1 MVQTKAH
8 ETRRHIHDGTGF
20 PSDRVFRPSARK
32 TDGKDLGKMT
42 FDLGEYR
49 VCFENGGIRVE
60 KEGRTLYFNARPVY
74 VSVKTYAAINEFR
87 DMAYGQVSGQDG
99 AVTGEALFRT
109 GNGSEI
115 LVRDIYTA
123 EGKTLK
129 ISRRATVRKCGS
141 DDLGFQTKI
150 SFFQAVSDELR
161 DFDYFSPGQWYRN
174 NEYAADFALG
184 KNMDLQY
191 YWRKETY
198 SGLPMFAMQHRAS
211 GETIAMSRWAADA
224 TLPSLDRT
232 ATENYAYVDPRMTVG
247 SFGVSKARPE
257 ALTYTYYGH
266 MMATPLSDTA
276 CDGVSID
283 YIYPAVNGQQ
293 PSLGI
298 GPVRTAQPLTCITW
312 VHPMREGFSQHYTTA
327 VTFGCYRD
335 FGAMMRETWREVY
348 PRLKDRLFDVDNA
361 LLFDNMMRFLRDV
374 TRQFG
379 EAWGTPFVAQLPD
392 FDPNSFS
399 AEIGFVGQQA
409 GIGYQLL
416 RWGRLRDDGEAV
428 RKGLGI
434 LDYWT
439 GHTMTEAGFPRLWVH
454 LSAHQAEPQP
464 LWVRQIG
471 DGMEAVLDAY
481 VFEAG
486 RGTVHRDWLDYCVR
500 TAGWLVN
507 AQNGDGSFYRSY
519 RDDGSCCMD
528 SKASTPCVVR
538 FLVQLYLVTKNEA
551 YFRAALRAGEWAWE
565 HQYRLF
571 EYRGGPC
578 DTSDIMD
585 KESGIYAM
593 FAFIALYD
601 VTGEKKWLEAACGA
615 ADYTETFTFVW
626 HFPVHVPY
634 PAHPFNRYH
643 ISGQSNVSV
652 GTAGGDIYMA
662 ACSYTYYRL
671 WLLTGDRHYCDFAEF
686 LNRNCKQ
693 ANDAD
698 GSCGYRYPGLVNE
711 GAHFSEQEYRSRY
724 HWLPWCTFVEVD
736 PASRF
741 EDTFG
746 AHEIAEI
753 EKLPPEELQRRNRIY
768 DRYAPAD
775 GTA

>member
-1 MVQTKAH
+1 MN
-8 ETRRHIHDGTGF
+8 I
-20 PSDRVFRPSARK
+20 S
-32 TDGKDLGKMT
+32 
-42 FDLGEYR
+42 LGEYA
-49 VCFENGGIRVE
+49 VYFENGGIRV
-60 KEGRTLYFNARPVY
+60 KRGGKTLYFNHRPVY

-87 DMAYGQVSGQDG
+87 DVAYERVYEKDG
-99 AVTGEALFRT
+99 TVTGEAVFVT
-109 GNGSEI
+109 KNGSEVF
-115 LVRDIYTA
+115 VRDTYEA
-123 EGKTLK
+123 FGGKILK
-129 ISRRATVRKCGS
+129 IGRDAEVRRADS

-150 SFFQAVSDELR
+150 SFCQALSDELR
-161 DFDYFSPGQWYRN
+161 DFEYFSPGQWYLDN
-174 NEYAADFALG
+174 KYAADFAPG

-198 SGLPMFAMQHRAS
+198 SGLPMFAMRHKTG
-211 GETIAMSRWAADA
+211 GETVAMSRWAADA
-224 TLPSLDRT
+224 TLPSVDRT
-232 ATENYAYVDPRMTVG
+232 ATENYAYVDPLMTVG

-266 MMATPLSDTA
+266 MMATPLADTA

-293 PSLGI
+293 PYRNW
-298 GPVRTAQPLTCITW
+298 GPVSTQQPLSNITW
-312 VHPMREGFSQHYTTA
+312 VHPMREGFPQHYA
-327 VTFGCYRD
+327 VGVTFGCYAD
-335 FGAMMRETWREVY
+335 FGTMLRSTWREVY
-348 PRLKDRLFDVDNA
+348 PRLKDRLFHVDNA
-361 LLFDNMMRFLRDV
+361 LLFDRMMLFLRDV

-379 EAWGTPFVAQLPD
+379 DAWGTPFAAQLPD

-416 RWGRLRDDGEAV
+416 RWGRLKGDAEAV
-428 RKGLGI
+428 KKGLGI
-434 LDYWT
+434 LEYWT
-439 GHTMTEAGFPRLWVH
+439 GHTMTDAGFPRLWVH
-454 LSAHQAEPQP
+454 LSTHQSEPQP

-471 DGMEAVLDAY
+471 DGLEAVLDAY
-481 VFEAG
+481 VFEMK
-486 RGTVHRDWLDYCVR
+486 RGVRHDLWLDYCIR
-500 TAGWLVN
+500 TADWLVSR
-507 AQNGDGSFYRSY
+507 QNEDGSYYRSY

-528 SKASTPCVVR
+528 SKASTACVVR
-538 FLVQLYLVTKNEA
+538 FLIQLYLVTKNDHYLNTA
-551 YFRAALRAGEWAWE
+551 VRAGEWAWH
-565 HQYRLF
+565 HQYRCF

-593 FAFIALYD
+593 FAFMALYD
-601 VTGEKKWLEAACGA
+601 ATGEGKWLEAACGA

-626 HFPVHVPY
+626 HFPVLIRY
-634 PAHPFNRYH
+634 PAHPFNRNH

-662 ACSYTYYRL
+662 ACSYAYYRL
-671 WLLTGDRHYCDFAEF
+671 YLLTGDGHYCDFAEF

-693 ANDAD
+693 ANDTD

-741 EDTFG
+741 LDTFG
-746 AHEIAEI
+746 AHEIADI
-753 EKLPPEELQRRNRIY
+753 EKLPAEERKRRNRIY
-768 DRYAPAD
+768 DHYAP
-775 GTA
+775 

>member
-1 MVQTKAH
+1 MAI
-8 ETRRHIHDGTGF
+8 R
-20 PSDRVFRPSARK
+20 
-32 TDGKDLGKMT
+32 LG
-42 FDLGEYR
+42 DYS
-49 VCFENGGIRVE
+49 VCFDHGGIIVE
-60 KEGRTLYFNARPVY
+60 KGGRTLYFNARPVY

-87 DMAYGQVSGQDG
+87 DMAYEHAEEKEGT
-99 AVTGEALFRT
+99 ATGEALFVT
-109 GNGSEI
+109 GNGSEVF
-115 LVRDIYTA
+115 VRDVYTVQDNALKVVRHA
-123 EGKTLK
+123 E
-129 ISRRATVRKCGS
+129 VRKRSS

-150 SFFQAVSDELR
+150 SFYQAVSDELR
-161 DFDYFSPGQWYRN
+161 DFEYFSPGQWYRN

-184 KNMDLQY
+184 KDMDLQY

-198 SGLPMFAMQHRAS
+198 SGLPMFAMRHKES

-266 MMATPLSDTA
+266 MMATPLPDTA

-293 PSLGI
+293 PSRGI
-298 GPVRTAQPLTCITW
+298 GPVRTAQPLTNITW
-312 VHPMREGFSQHYTTA
+312 VHPMREGFCQDYAAA

-335 FGAMMRETWREVY
+335 FGSMMRGTWREVY
-348 PRLKDRLFDVDNA
+348 PRLKDRLFEVDNA
-361 LLFDNMMRFLRDV
+361 LLFDNMMRFLKEV

-416 RWGRLRDDGEAV
+416 RWGRLEGDAEAV
-428 RKGLGI
+428 TKGLGI
-434 LDYWT
+434 LDFWAD
-439 GHTMTEAGFPRLWVH
+439 HTMTDAGYPRLWVH
-454 LSAHQAEPQP
+454 LSTHQDEPQP

-471 DGMEAVLDAY
+471 DGLEAVLDAY
-481 VFEAG
+481 VFEAK
-486 RGTVHRDWLDYCVR
+486 RGIFHENWMDYCVR
-500 TAGWLVN
+500 TADWLVKT
-507 AQNGDGSFYRSY
+507 QNGDGSFYRSY

-528 SKASTPCVVR
+528 SRASTQCVVR
-538 FLVQLYLVTKNEA
+538 FLAQLYLVTGNEE
-551 YFRAALRAGEWAWE
+551 YLQTALRAGEWSWLN
-565 HQYRLF
+565 QYKLF

-578 DTSDIMD
+578 DTSDILD

-593 FAFIALYD
+593 FAYIALFD
-601 VTGEKKWLEAACGA
+601 VTGDRKWLEAACGA

-626 HFPVHVPY
+626 DFPVHNPY
-634 PAHPFNRYH
+634 PAHPFNRNH

-652 GTAGGDIYMA
+652 GMAGGDIYMA

-671 WLLTGDRHYCDFAEF
+671 WLLTGDPHYCDFAEF

-693 ANDAD
+693 ANDVD
-698 GSCGYRYPGLVNE
+698 CSCGYRYPGLVNE
-711 GAHFSEQEYRSRY
+711 GAHFGEQEYRSRY

-741 EDTFG
+741 MDTFG
-746 AHEIAEI
+746 SHEIAEI
-753 EKLPPEELQRRNRIY
+753 EKLPLEERRRRNRIY
-768 DRYAPAD
+768 DHYAP
-775 GTA
+775 GR

>member
-1 MVQTKAH
+1 MELNIGAY
-8 ETRRHIHDGTGF
+8 
-20 PSDRVFRPSARK
+20 S
-32 TDGKDLGKMT
+32 
-42 FDLGEYR
+42 
-49 VCFENGGIRVE
+49 VCFENGGIRV
-60 KEGRTLYFNARPVY
+60 KRDGKALYFNARPVY
-74 VSVKTYAAINEFR
+74 VSVKTYAAISEFR
-87 DMAYGQVSGQDG
+87 DIAYDRVREEDG
-99 AVTGEALFRT
+99 AVTGEAVFVT

-115 LVRDIYTA
+115 CFRDRY
-123 EGKTLK
+123 EVCGGHTLK
-129 ISRRATVRKCGS
+129 IARETEVRKAVR

-150 SFFQAVSDELR
+150 SFYQAGSDELR
-161 DFDYFSPGQWYRN
+161 DFEYFSPGQWYLDNR
-174 NEYAADFALG
+174 YAADFALG

-198 SGLPMFAMQHRAS
+198 SGLPMFAMRHKAD
-211 GETIAMSRWAADA
+211 GETVALSRWAADA
-224 TLPSLDRT
+224 TLPSTDRT
-232 ATENYAYVDPRMTVG
+232 ATENYAYVDPKMTVG

-266 MMATPLSDTA
+266 MMATPLPDTE

-293 PSLGI
+293 PYRNW
-298 GPVRTAQPLTCITW
+298 GPVSTQQPLSNITW
-312 VHPMREGFSQHYTTA
+312 VHPVREGFTQRYA
-327 VTFGCYRD
+327 VGVTFGCYAD
-335 FGAMMRETWREVY
+335 FGAMLKGTWREVY
-348 PRLKDRLFDVDNA
+348 ARLKDRLFEVDNA
-361 LLFDNMMRFLRDV
+361 KLFDDMMLFLKDV

-379 EAWGTPFVAQLPD
+379 DAWGTPFVAQLPD

-416 RWGRLRDDGEAV
+416 RWGRLRGDAEAAE
-428 RKGLGI
+428 KGLGI
-434 LDYWT
+434 LEYWT
-439 GHTMTEAGFPRLWVH
+439 NHTMTDAGFPRLWVH
-454 LSAHQAEPQP
+454 LSAHQDEPQP

-471 DGMEAVLDAY
+471 DGLEAILDAY
-481 VFEAG
+481 VFEAK
-486 RGTVHRDWLDYCVR
+486 RGTLHASWLEYCVR
-500 TAGWLVN
+500 TADWLVGK
-507 AQNGDGSFYRSY
+507 QNEDGSFYRSY

-538 FLVQLYLVTKNEA
+538 FLVQLYLVTKNRA
-551 YFRAALRAGEWAWE
+551 YLDTAVRAGEWAWQ
-565 HQYRLF
+565 HQYKLF

-593 FAFIALYD
+593 FAFTALYD
-601 VTGEKKWLEAACGA
+601 ITGEAKWLEAACGA

-626 HFPVHVPY
+626 DFPVDIRY

-662 ACSYTYYRL
+662 ACSYAYYRL
-671 WLLTGDRHYCDFAEF
+671 WLLTDDSHYLDFAEF

-693 ANDAD
+693 ANDID
-698 GSCGYRYPGLVNE
+698 GKCGYRYPGLVNE

-741 EDTFG
+741 LDTFG
-746 AHEIAEI
+746 AHEVAEI
-753 EKLPPEELQRRNRIY
+753 EKLPPEERKRRNRIY
-768 DRYAPAD
+768 EHYAPEA
-775 GTA
+775 

>member
-1 MVQTKAH
+1 M
-8 ETRRHIHDGTGF
+8 
-20 PSDRVFRPSARK
+20 
-32 TDGKDLGKMT
+32 
-42 FDLGEYR
+42 
-49 VCFENGGIRVE
+49 
-60 KEGRTLYFNARPVY
+60 LYFNRRPVY
-74 VSVKTYAAINEFR
+74 VSVKTYGAINEFR
-87 DMAYGQVSGQDG
+87 DMAYEHAEEKEGT
-99 AVTGEALFRT
+99 ATGEALFVT
-109 GNGSEI
+109 GNGSEVF
-115 LVRDIYTA
+115 VRDVYTVQDNALKVVRHA
-123 EGKTLK
+123 E
-129 ISRRATVRKCGS
+129 VRKRSS

-150 SFFQAVSDELR
+150 SFYQAVSDELR
-161 DFDYFSPGQWYRN
+161 DFEYFSPGQWYRN

-184 KNMDLQY
+184 KDMDLQY

-198 SGLPMFAMQHRAS
+198 SGLPMFAMRHKES

-266 MMATPLSDTA
+266 MMATPLPDTA

-293 PSLGI
+293 PSRGI
-298 GPVRTAQPLTCITW
+298 GPVRTAQPLTNITW
-312 VHPMREGFSQHYTTA
+312 VHPMREGFCQDYAAA

-335 FGAMMRETWREVY
+335 FGSMMRGTWREVY
-348 PRLKDRLFDVDNA
+348 PRLKDRLFEVDNA
-361 LLFDNMMRFLRDV
+361 LLFDNMMRFLKEV

-416 RWGRLRDDGEAV
+416 RWGRLEGDAEAV
-428 RKGLGI
+428 TKGLGI
-434 LDYWT
+434 LDFWAD
-439 GHTMTEAGFPRLWVH
+439 HTMTDAGYPRLWVH
-454 LSAHQAEPQP
+454 LSTHQDEPQP

-471 DGMEAVLDAY
+471 DGLEAVLDAY
-481 VFEAG
+481 VFEAK
-486 RGTVHRDWLDYCVR
+486 RGIFHENWMDYCVR
-500 TAGWLVN
+500 TADWLVKT
-507 AQNGDGSFYRSY
+507 QNGDGSFYRSY

-528 SKASTPCVVR
+528 SRASTQCVVR
-538 FLVQLYLVTKNEA
+538 FLVQLYLVTGNEE
-551 YFRAALRAGEWAWE
+551 YLQTALRAGEWSWLN
-565 HQYRLF
+565 QYKLF

-578 DTSDIMD
+578 DTSDILD

-593 FAFIALYD
+593 FAYIALFD
-601 VTGEKKWLEAACGA
+601 VTGDRKWLEAACGA

-626 HFPVHVPY
+626 DFPVHNPY
-634 PAHPFNRYH
+634 PAHPFNRNH

-652 GTAGGDIYMA
+652 GMAGGDIYMA

-671 WLLTGDRHYCDFAEF
+671 WLLTGDPHYCDFAEF

-693 ANDAD
+693 ANDVD

-711 GAHFSEQEYRSRY
+711 GAHFGEQEYRSRY

-741 EDTFG
+741 MDTFG
-746 AHEIAEI
+746 SHEIAEI
-753 EKLPPEELQRRNRIY
+753 EKLPLEERRRRNRIY
-768 DRYAPAD
+768 DHYAP
-775 GTA
+775 GR

>member
-1 MVQTKAH
+1 MAI
-8 ETRRHIHDGTGF
+8 R
-20 PSDRVFRPSARK
+20 
-32 TDGKDLGKMT
+32 LG
-42 FDLGEYR
+42 DYS
-49 VCFENGGIRVE
+49 VCFDHGGIIVE
-60 KEGRTLYFNARPVY
+60 KGGRTLYFNARPVY

-87 DMAYGQVSGQDG
+87 DMAYEHAEEKEGT
-99 AVTGEALFRT
+99 ATGEALFVT
-109 GNGSEI
+109 GNGSEVF
-115 LVRDIYTA
+115 VRDVYTVQDNALKVVRHA
-123 EGKTLK
+123 E
-129 ISRRATVRKCGS
+129 VRKRSS

-150 SFFQAVSDELR
+150 SFYQAVSDELR
-161 DFDYFSPGQWYRN
+161 DFEYFSPGQWYRN

-184 KNMDLQY
+184 KDMDLQY

-198 SGLPMFAMQHRAS
+198 SGLPMFAMRHKNS
-211 GETIAMSRWAADA
+211 GETVAMSRWAADA
-224 TLPSLDRT
+224 TLPSVDRT
-232 ATENYAYVDPRMTVG
+232 ATENYAYVDPRMTIG

-266 MMATPLSDTA
+266 MMATPLPDTA

-293 PSLGI
+293 PSRGI
-298 GPVRTAQPLTCITW
+298 GPVRTAQPLTNITW
-312 VHPMREGFSQHYTTA
+312 VHPMREGFCQDYAAA

-335 FGAMMRETWREVY
+335 FGSMMRGTWREVY
-348 PRLKDRLFDVDNA
+348 PRLKDRLFEVDNA
-361 LLFDNMMRFLRDV
+361 LLFDNMMRFLKEV

-416 RWGRLRDDGEAV
+416 RWGRLEGDAEAV
-428 RKGLGI
+428 TKGLGI
-434 LDYWT
+434 LDFWAD
-439 GHTMTEAGFPRLWVH
+439 HTMTDAGYPRLWVH
-454 LSAHQAEPQP
+454 LSTHQDEPQP

-471 DGMEAVLDAY
+471 DGLEAVLDAY
-481 VFEAG
+481 VFEAK
-486 RGTVHRDWLDYCVR
+486 RGIFHENWMDYCVR
-500 TAGWLVN
+500 TADWLVKT
-507 AQNGDGSFYRSY
+507 QNGDGSFYRSY

-528 SKASTPCVVR
+528 SRASTQCVVR
-538 FLVQLYLVTKNEA
+538 FLVQLYLVTGNEE
-551 YFRAALRAGEWAWE
+551 YLQTALRAGEWSWLN
-565 HQYRLF
+565 QYKLF

-578 DTSDIMD
+578 DTSDILD

-593 FAFIALYD
+593 FAYIALFD
-601 VTGEKKWLEAACGA
+601 VTGDRKWLEAACGA

-626 HFPVHVPY
+626 DFPVHNPY
-634 PAHPFNRYH
+634 PAHPFNRNH

-652 GTAGGDIYMA
+652 GMAGGDIYMA

-671 WLLTGDRHYCDFAEF
+671 WLLTGDPHYCDFAEF

-693 ANDAD
+693 ANDVD

-711 GAHFSEQEYRSRY
+711 GAHFGEQEYRSRY

-741 EDTFG
+741 MDTFG
-746 AHEIAEI
+746 SHEIAEI
-753 EKLPPEELQRRNRIY
+753 EKLPLEERRRRNRIY
-768 DRYAPAD
+768 DHYAP
-775 GTA
+775 GR

>member
-1 MVQTKAH
+1 MAI
-8 ETRRHIHDGTGF
+8 R
-20 PSDRVFRPSARK
+20 
-32 TDGKDLGKMT
+32 LG
-42 FDLGEYR
+42 DYS
-49 VCFENGGIRVE
+49 VCFDHGGIIVE
-60 KEGRTLYFNARPVY
+60 KGGRTLYFNARPVY

-87 DMAYGQVSGQDG
+87 DMAYEHAEEKEGT
-99 AVTGEALFRT
+99 ATGEALFVT
-109 GNGSEI
+109 GNGSEVF
-115 LVRDIYTA
+115 VRDVYTVQDNALKVVRHA
-123 EGKTLK
+123 E
-129 ISRRATVRKCGS
+129 VRKRNS

-150 SFFQAVSDELR
+150 SFYQAVSDELR
-161 DFDYFSPGQWYRN
+161 DFEYFSPGQWYRN

-184 KNMDLQY
+184 KDMDLQY

-198 SGLPMFAMQHRAS
+198 SGLPMFAMRHKES

-266 MMATPLSDTA
+266 MMATPLPNTV

-293 PSLGI
+293 PSRGI
-298 GPVRTAQPLTCITW
+298 GPVRTAQPLTNITW
-312 VHPMREGFSQHYTTA
+312 VHPMREGFCQDYAAA

-335 FGAMMRETWREVY
+335 FGSMMRGTWREVY
-348 PRLKDRLFDVDNA
+348 PRLKDRLFEVDNA
-361 LLFDNMMRFLRDV
+361 LLFDNMMRFLKEV

-416 RWGRLRDDGEAV
+416 RWGRLEGDAEAV
-428 RKGLGI
+428 TKGLGI
-434 LDYWT
+434 LDFWAD
-439 GHTMTEAGFPRLWVH
+439 HTMTDAGYPRLWVH
-454 LSAHQAEPQP
+454 LSTHQDEPQP

-471 DGMEAVLDAY
+471 DGLEAVLDAY
-481 VFEAG
+481 VFEAK
-486 RGTVHRDWLDYCVR
+486 RGIFHENWMDYCVR
-500 TAGWLVN
+500 TADWLVKT
-507 AQNGDGSFYRSY
+507 QNGDGSFYRSY
-519 RDDGSCCMD
+519 RDDGSCCME
-528 SKASTPCVVR
+528 SRASTQCVVR
-538 FLVQLYLVTKNEA
+538 FLAQLYLVTGNEE
-551 YFRAALRAGEWAWE
+551 YLQTALRAGEWSWLN
-565 HQYRLF
+565 QYKLF

-578 DTSDIMD
+578 DTSDILD

-593 FAFIALYD
+593 FAYIALFD
-601 VTGEKKWLEAACGA
+601 VTGDRKWLEAACGA

-626 HFPVHVPY
+626 DFPVHNPY
-634 PAHPFNRYH
+634 PAHPFNRNH

-652 GTAGGDIYMA
+652 GMAGGDIYMA

-671 WLLTGDRHYCDFAEF
+671 WLLTGDPHYCDFAEF

-693 ANDAD
+693 ANDVD

-711 GAHFSEQEYRSRY
+711 GAHFGEQEYRSRY

-741 EDTFG
+741 MDTFG
-746 AHEIAEI
+746 SHEIAEI
-753 EKLPPEELQRRNRIY
+753 EKLPLEERRRRNRIY
-768 DRYAPAD
+768 DHYAP
-775 GTA
+775 GR

>member
-1 MVQTKAH
+1 MAI
-8 ETRRHIHDGTGF
+8 R
-20 PSDRVFRPSARK
+20 
-32 TDGKDLGKMT
+32 LG
-42 FDLGEYR
+42 DYS
-49 VCFENGGIRVE
+49 VCFDHGGIIVE
-60 KEGRTLYFNARPVY
+60 KGGRTLYFNARPVY

-87 DMAYGQVSGQDG
+87 DMAYEHTEEKEGM
-99 AVTGEALFRT
+99 VTGEALFVT
-109 GNGSEI
+109 GNGSEVF
-115 LVRDIYTA
+115 VRDVYTVQDNALKVVRHA
-123 EGKTLK
+123 E
-129 ISRRATVRKCGS
+129 VRKRSS

-150 SFFQAVSDELR
+150 SFYQAVSDELR
-161 DFDYFSPGQWYRN
+161 DFEYFSPGQWYRN

-184 KNMDLQY
+184 KDMDLQY

-198 SGLPMFAMQHRAS
+198 SGLPMFAMRHKES

-266 MMATPLSDTA
+266 MMATPLPDTV

-293 PSLGI
+293 LSRGI
-298 GPVRTAQPLTCITW
+298 GPIRTAQPLTNITW
-312 VHPMREGFSQHYTTA
+312 VHPMREGFCQDYAAA

-335 FGAMMRETWREVY
+335 FGSMMRGTWREVY
-348 PRLKDRLFDVDNA
+348 PRLKDRLFEVDNA
-361 LLFDNMMRFLRDV
+361 LLFDNMMRFLKEV

-416 RWGRLRDDGEAV
+416 RWGRLEGDAEAV
-428 RKGLGI
+428 TKGLGI
-434 LDYWT
+434 LDFWAD
-439 GHTMTEAGFPRLWVH
+439 HTMTDAGYPRLWVH
-454 LSAHQAEPQP
+454 LSTHQDEPQP

-471 DGMEAVLDAY
+471 DGLEAVLDAY
-481 VFEAG
+481 VFEAK
-486 RGTVHRDWLDYCVR
+486 RGIFHENWMDYCVR
-500 TAGWLVN
+500 TADWLVKT
-507 AQNGDGSFYRSY
+507 QNGDGSFYRSY

-528 SKASTPCVVR
+528 SRASTQCVVR
-538 FLVQLYLVTKNEA
+538 FLVQLYLVTGNEE
-551 YFRAALRAGEWAWE
+551 YLQTALRAGEWSWLN
-565 HQYRLF
+565 QYKLF

-578 DTSDIMD
+578 DTSDILD

-593 FAFIALYD
+593 FAYIALFD
-601 VTGEKKWLEAACGA
+601 VTGDQKWLEAACGA

-626 HFPVHVPY
+626 DFPVHNPY
-634 PAHPFNRYH
+634 PAHPFNRNH

-652 GTAGGDIYMA
+652 GMAGGDIYMA

-671 WLLTGDRHYCDFAEF
+671 WLLTGDPHYCDFAEF

-693 ANDAD
+693 ANDVD

-711 GAHFSEQEYRSRY
+711 GAHFGEQEYRSRY

-741 EDTFG
+741 MDTFG
-746 AHEIAEI
+746 SHEIAEI
-753 EKLPPEELQRRNRIY
+753 EKLPLEERRRRNRIY
-768 DRYAPAD
+768 DHYAP
-775 GTA
+775 GR

>member
-1 MVQTKAH
+1 MAI
-8 ETRRHIHDGTGF
+8 R
-20 PSDRVFRPSARK
+20 
-32 TDGKDLGKMT
+32 LG
-42 FDLGEYR
+42 DYS
-49 VCFENGGIRVE
+49 VCFDHGGIIVE
-60 KEGRTLYFNARPVY
+60 KGGRTLYFNARPVY

-87 DMAYGQVSGQDG
+87 DMAYEHAEEKEGT
-99 AVTGEALFRT
+99 ATGEALFVT
-109 GNGSEI
+109 GNGSEVF
-115 LVRDIYTA
+115 VRDVYTVQDNALKVARHA
-123 EGKTLK
+123 E
-129 ISRRATVRKCGS
+129 VRKRSS

-150 SFFQAVSDELR
+150 SFYQAVSDELR
-161 DFDYFSPGQWYRN
+161 DFEYFSPGQWYRN

-184 KNMDLQY
+184 KDMDLQY

-198 SGLPMFAMQHRAS
+198 SGLPMFAMRHKDS

-224 TLPSLDRT
+224 TIPSLDRT

-266 MMATPLSDTA
+266 MMATPLPDTA

-293 PSLGI
+293 PSRGI
-298 GPVRTAQPLTCITW
+298 GPVRTAQPLTNITW
-312 VHPMREGFSQHYTTA
+312 VHPMREGFCQDYAAA

-335 FGAMMRETWREVY
+335 FGSMMRGTWREVY
-348 PRLKDRLFDVDNA
+348 PRLKDRLFEVDNA
-361 LLFDNMMRFLRDV
+361 LLFDNMMRFLKEV

-416 RWGRLRDDGEAV
+416 RWGRLEGDAEAV
-428 RKGLGI
+428 TKGLGI
-434 LDYWT
+434 LDFWAD
-439 GHTMTEAGFPRLWVH
+439 HTMTDAGYPRLWVH
-454 LSAHQAEPQP
+454 LSTHQDEPQP

-471 DGMEAVLDAY
+471 DGLEAVLDAY
-481 VFEAG
+481 VFEAK
-486 RGTVHRDWLDYCVR
+486 RGILHENWMDYCVR
-500 TAGWLVN
+500 TADWLVKT
-507 AQNGDGSFYRSY
+507 QNGDGSFYRSY

-528 SKASTPCVVR
+528 SRASTQCVVR
-538 FLVQLYLVTKNEA
+538 FLAQLYLVTGNEE
-551 YFRAALRAGEWAWE
+551 YLQAALRAGEWSWLN
-565 HQYRLF
+565 QYKLF

-578 DTSDIMD
+578 DTSDILD

-593 FAFIALYD
+593 FAYIALFD
-601 VTGEKKWLEAACGA
+601 VTGDRKWLEAACGA

-626 HFPVHVPY
+626 DFPVHIPY
-634 PAHPFNRYH
+634 PAHPFNRNH

-652 GTAGGDIYMA
+652 GMAGGDIYMA

-671 WLLTGDRHYCDFAEF
+671 WLLTGDPHYCDFAEF

-711 GAHFSEQEYRSRY
+711 GAHFGEQEYRSRY

-741 EDTFG
+741 LDTFG
-746 AHEIAEI
+746 SHEIAEI
-753 EKLPPEELQRRNRIY
+753 EKLPLEERRRRNRIY
-768 DRYAPAD
+768 DHYAP
-775 GTA
+775 GR

>member
-1 MVQTKAH
+1 MAI
-8 ETRRHIHDGTGF
+8 R
-20 PSDRVFRPSARK
+20 
-32 TDGKDLGKMT
+32 LG
-42 FDLGEYR
+42 DYS
-49 VCFENGGIRVE
+49 VCFDHGGIIVE
-60 KEGRTLYFNARPVY
+60 KGVRTLYFNARPVY

-87 DMAYGQVSGQDG
+87 DMAYEHAEEKEGT
-99 AVTGEALFRT
+99 ATGEALFVT
-109 GNGSEI
+109 GNGSEVF
-115 LVRDIYTA
+115 VRDVYTVQDNALKVVRHA
-123 EGKTLK
+123 E
-129 ISRRATVRKCGS
+129 VRKRSS

-150 SFFQAVSDELR
+150 SFYQAVSDELR
-161 DFDYFSPGQWYRN
+161 DFEYFSPGQWYRN

-184 KNMDLQY
+184 KDMDLQY

-198 SGLPMFAMQHRAS
+198 SGLPMFAMRHKES
-211 GETIAMSRWAADA
+211 GETIAMSRWAGDA
-224 TLPSLDRT
+224 TLPSVDRT

-266 MMATPLSDTA
+266 MMATPLPDTA

-293 PSLGI
+293 PSRGI
-298 GPVRTAQPLTCITW
+298 GSVRTAQPLTNITW
-312 VHPMREGFSQHYTTA
+312 VHPMREGFCQDYAAA

-335 FGAMMRETWREVY
+335 FGSMMRGTWREVY
-348 PRLKDRLFDVDNA
+348 PRLKDRLFEVDNA
-361 LLFDNMMRFLRDV
+361 LLFDNMMRFLKEV

-416 RWGRLRDDGEAV
+416 RWGRLEGDAEAV
-428 RKGLGI
+428 TKGLGI
-434 LDYWT
+434 LDFWAD
-439 GHTMTEAGFPRLWVH
+439 HTMTDAGYPRLWVH
-454 LSAHQAEPQP
+454 LSTHQDEPQP

-471 DGMEAVLDAY
+471 DGLEAVLDAY
-481 VFEAG
+481 VFEAK
-486 RGTVHRDWLDYCVR
+486 RGIFHENWMDYCVR
-500 TAGWLVN
+500 TADWLVKT
-507 AQNGDGSFYRSY
+507 QNGDGSFYRSY

-528 SKASTPCVVR
+528 SRASTQCVVR
-538 FLVQLYLVTKNEA
+538 FLVQLYLVTGNEE
-551 YFRAALRAGEWAWE
+551 YLQTALRAGEWSWLN
-565 HQYRLF
+565 QYKLF

-578 DTSDIMD
+578 DTSDILD

-593 FAFIALYD
+593 FAYIALFD
-601 VTGEKKWLEAACGA
+601 VTGDRKWLEAACGA

-626 HFPVHVPY
+626 DFPVHNPY
-634 PAHPFNRYH
+634 PAHPFNRNH

-652 GTAGGDIYMA
+652 GMAGGDIYMA

-671 WLLTGDRHYCDFAEF
+671 WLLTGDPHYCDFAEF

-693 ANDAD
+693 ANDVD

-711 GAHFSEQEYRSRY
+711 GAHFGEQEYRSRY

-741 EDTFG
+741 MDTFG
-746 AHEIAEI
+746 SHEIAEI
-753 EKLPPEELQRRNRIY
+753 EKLPLEERRRRNRIY
-768 DRYAPAD
+768 DHYAP
-775 GTA
+775 GR

>member
-1 MVQTKAH
+1 MAI
-8 ETRRHIHDGTGF
+8 R
-20 PSDRVFRPSARK
+20 
-32 TDGKDLGKMT
+32 LG
-42 FDLGEYR
+42 DYS
-49 VCFENGGIRVE
+49 VCFDHGGIIVE
-60 KEGRTLYFNARPVY
+60 KGGRTLYFNARPVY

-87 DMAYGQVSGQDG
+87 DMAYEHAEEKEGT
-99 AVTGEALFRT
+99 ATGEALFVT
-109 GNGSEI
+109 GNGSEVF
-115 LVRDIYTA
+115 VRDVYTVQDNALKVVRHA
-123 EGKTLK
+123 E
-129 ISRRATVRKCGS
+129 VRKRNS

-150 SFFQAVSDELR
+150 SFYQAVSDELR
-161 DFDYFSPGQWYRN
+161 DFEYFSPGQWYRN

-184 KNMDLQY
+184 KDMDLQY

-198 SGLPMFAMQHRAS
+198 SGLPMFAMRHKES

-224 TLPSLDRT
+224 TLPSVDRT

-266 MMATPLSDTA
+266 MMATPLPDTA

-293 PSLGI
+293 PSRGI
-298 GPVRTAQPLTCITW
+298 GPVRTAQPLTNITW
-312 VHPMREGFSQHYTTA
+312 VHPMREGFCQDYAAA

-335 FGAMMRETWREVY
+335 FGSMMRGTWREVY
-348 PRLKDRLFDVDNA
+348 PRLKDRLFEVDNA
-361 LLFDNMMRFLRDV
+361 LLFDNMMRFLKEV

-416 RWGRLRDDGEAV
+416 RWGRLEGDAEAV
-428 RKGLGI
+428 TKGLGI
-434 LDYWT
+434 LDFWAD
-439 GHTMTEAGFPRLWVH
+439 HTMTDAGYPRLWVH
-454 LSAHQAEPQP
+454 LSTHQDEPQP

-471 DGMEAVLDAY
+471 DGLEAVLDAY
-481 VFEAG
+481 VFEAK
-486 RGTVHRDWLDYCVR
+486 RGIFHENWMDYCVR
-500 TAGWLVN
+500 TADWLVKT
-507 AQNGDGSFYRSY
+507 QNGDGSFYRSY

-528 SKASTPCVVR
+528 SKASTQCVVR
-538 FLVQLYLVTKNEA
+538 FLAQLYLVTGNEE
-551 YFRAALRAGEWAWE
+551 YLQTALRAGEWSWLN
-565 HQYRLF
+565 QYKLF

-578 DTSDIMD
+578 DTSDILD

-593 FAFIALYD
+593 FAYIALFD
-601 VTGEKKWLEAACGA
+601 VTGDRKWLEAACGA

-626 HFPVHVPY
+626 DFPVHNPY
-634 PAHPFNRYH
+634 PAHPFNRNH

-652 GTAGGDIYMA
+652 GMSGGDIYMA

-671 WLLTGDRHYCDFAEF
+671 WLLTGDPHYCDFAEF

-693 ANDAD
+693 ANDVD

-711 GAHFSEQEYRSRY
+711 GAHFGEQEYRSRY

-741 EDTFG
+741 MDTFG
-746 AHEIAEI
+746 SHEIAEI
-753 EKLPPEELQRRNRIY
+753 EKLPLEERRRRNRIY
-768 DRYAPAD
+768 DHYAP
-775 GTA
+775 GR

>member
-1 MVQTKAH
+1 MRISIGAYTV
-8 ETRRHIHDGTGF
+8 
-20 PSDRVFRPSARK
+20 S
-32 TDGKDLGKMT
+32 
-42 FDLGEYR
+42 
-49 VCFENGGIRVE
+49 FENGGVLVSR
-60 KEGRTLYFNARPVY
+60 EGKTLYFNRRPVY

-87 DMAYGQVSGQDG
+87 DIPYDRVEEQDG
-99 AVTGEALFRT
+99 VVTGEGTFIT
-109 GNGSEI
+109 KNGSEI
-115 LVRDIYTA
+115 SVRDRWTA
-123 EGKTLK
+123 CGGGLK
-129 ISRRATVRKCGS
+129 ISREAEVRKAGA

-150 SFFQAVSDELR
+150 SFYQAASDELR
-161 DFDYFSPGQWYRN
+161 DYDYFSPGQWYRD

-191 YWRKETY
+191 FWRKETY
-198 SGLPMFAMQHRAS
+198 SGLPMFAMRHKES
-211 GETIAMSRWAADA
+211 GETVAMSRWAADA
-224 TLPSLDRT
+224 ALPSLDRT
-232 ATENYAYVDPRMTVG
+232 ATENYAYVDPLITVG

-266 MMATPLSDTA
+266 MMATPLPDTQ

-293 PSLGI
+293 PYKNW
-298 GPVRTAQPLTCITW
+298 GPVSTRQPLSNITW
-312 VHPMREGFSQHYTTA
+312 VHPMREGFAQRCA
-327 VTFGCYRD
+327 VAVNFGRYGS
-335 FGAMMRETWREVY
+335 FGAMLRGTWREVY
-348 PRLKDRLFDVDNA
+348 ARLEDRLFDVDNA
-361 LLFDNMMRFLRDV
+361 RLFDDMMRFLKAV

-416 RWGRLRDDGEAV
+416 RWGRLREDGEAV
-428 RKGLGI
+428 EKGLGI
-434 LDYWT
+434 LNFWAE
-439 GHTMTEAGFPRLWVH
+439 HTMTGAGFPRLWVH
-454 LSAHQAEPQP
+454 LSVHTDEPQP

-471 DGMEAVLDAY
+471 DGMEAILDAY
-481 VFEAG
+481 VFEKK
-486 RGTVHRDWLDYCVR
+486 RGNEHGSWLNYCVR
-500 TAGWLVN
+500 TADWLVN
-507 AQNGDGSFYRSY
+507 RQNADGSFYRSY
-519 RDDGSCCMD
+519 HDDGSCCMD
-528 SKASTPCVVR
+528 SKASTQCVVR
-538 FLVQLYLVTKNEA
+538 FLVQLYLVTKKEK
-551 YFRAALRAGEWAWE
+551 YLKTALRAGEWSWS
-565 HQYRLF
+565 HQYLGF

-593 FAFIALYD
+593 FAYIALYD
-601 VTGEKKWLEAACGA
+601 VTGDMKWLEAACGA

-626 HFPVHVPY
+626 DFPVHNPY
-634 PAHPFNRYH
+634 PAHPFNRTH

-671 WLLTGDRHYCDFAEF
+671 YLLTGDRHYCEFAEF

-693 ANDAD
+693 ANDID

-746 AHEIAEI
+746 FHEIAEI
-753 EKLPPEELQRRNRIY
+753 EQLPLEERRSRNRIY
-768 DRYAPAD
+768 DRYAEFPL
-775 GTA
+775 

>member
-1 MVQTKAH
+1 MAI
-8 ETRRHIHDGTGF
+8 R
-20 PSDRVFRPSARK
+20 
-32 TDGKDLGKMT
+32 LG
-42 FDLGEYR
+42 DYS
-49 VCFENGGIRVE
+49 VCFDHGGIIVE
-60 KEGRTLYFNARPVY
+60 KGGRTLYFNARPVY

-87 DMAYGQVSGQDG
+87 DMAYEHAEEKEGT
-99 AVTGEALFRT
+99 ATGEALFVT
-109 GNGSEI
+109 GNGSEVF
-115 LVRDIYTA
+115 VRDVYTVQDNALKVVRHA
-123 EGKTLK
+123 E
-129 ISRRATVRKCGS
+129 VRKRSS

-150 SFFQAVSDELR
+150 SFYQAVSDELR
-161 DFDYFSPGQWYRN
+161 DFEYFSPGQWYRN

-184 KNMDLQY
+184 KDMDLQY

-198 SGLPMFAMQHRAS
+198 SGLPMFAMRHKNS
-211 GETIAMSRWAADA
+211 GETVAMSRWAADA
-224 TLPSLDRT
+224 TLPSVDRT

-266 MMATPLSDTA
+266 MMATPLPDTV

-293 PSLGI
+293 PSRGI
-298 GPVRTAQPLTCITW
+298 GPVRTAQPLTNITW
-312 VHPMREGFSQHYTTA
+312 VHPMREGFCQDYAAA

-335 FGAMMRETWREVY
+335 FGSMMRGTWREVY
-348 PRLKDRLFDVDNA
+348 PRLKDRLFEVDNA
-361 LLFDNMMRFLRDV
+361 LLFDNMMRFLKEV

-416 RWGRLRDDGEAV
+416 RWGRLEGDAEAV
-428 RKGLGI
+428 TKGLGI
-434 LDYWT
+434 LDFWAD
-439 GHTMTEAGFPRLWVH
+439 HTMTDAGYPRLWVH
-454 LSAHQAEPQP
+454 LSTHQDEPQP

-471 DGMEAVLDAY
+471 DGLEAVLDAY
-481 VFEAG
+481 VFEAK
-486 RGTVHRDWLDYCVR
+486 RGIFHENWMDYCVR
-500 TAGWLVN
+500 TADWLVKT
-507 AQNGDGSFYRSY
+507 QNGDGSFYRSY

-528 SKASTPCVVR
+528 SRASTQCVVR
-538 FLVQLYLVTKNEA
+538 FLVQLYLVTGNEE
-551 YFRAALRAGEWAWE
+551 YLQTALRAGEWSWLN
-565 HQYRLF
+565 QYKLF

-578 DTSDIMD
+578 DTSDILD

-593 FAFIALYD
+593 FAYIALFD
-601 VTGEKKWLEAACGA
+601 VTGDRKWLEAACGA

-626 HFPVHVPY
+626 DFPVHNPY
-634 PAHPFNRYH
+634 PAHPFNRNH

-652 GTAGGDIYMA
+652 GMAGGDIYMA

-671 WLLTGDRHYCDFAEF
+671 WLLTGDPHYCDFAEF

-693 ANDAD
+693 ANDVD

-711 GAHFSEQEYRSRY
+711 GAHFGEQEYRSRY

-741 EDTFG
+741 MDTFG
-746 AHEIAEI
+746 SHEIAEI
-753 EKLPPEELQRRNRIY
+753 EKLPLEERRRRNRIY
-768 DRYAPAD
+768 DHYAP
-775 GTA
+775 GR